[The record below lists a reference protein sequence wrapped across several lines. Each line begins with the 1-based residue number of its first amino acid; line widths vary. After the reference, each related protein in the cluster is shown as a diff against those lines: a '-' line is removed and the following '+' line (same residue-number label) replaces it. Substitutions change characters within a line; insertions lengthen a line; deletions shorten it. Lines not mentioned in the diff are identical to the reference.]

1 MRIAALL
8 LLLTLAAQANPRVA
22 LVRSF
27 AGQVTVGGEA
37 VRRYQVLEQDTV
49 LDLADGARVDVDFLT
64 AGLRQSAAG
73 PAHLTVG
80 ATGLTGAKVRSTVMA
95 RLSMMPDEPTAKG
108 AGTVT
113 RSLDDPDELT
123 LRPARRTA
131 SPAFMVIPL
140 VSGVQQPCDVA
151 VMEDSVILWSSHVWP
166 DQSVVECPLQLD
178 PDKLYTISAIPNHE
192 PQLDQANYQMLFS
205 PLTEAE
211 DERLRRLSV
220 DLHTMARETQ
230 SATPLLFLMESLA
243 AHYLFYDAA
252 QVAEEIY
259 KLGTLGSD
267 RPTFLA
273 RARDVNLAARRFSRA
288 RFFEAELKR

>member
-1 MRIAALL
+1 MRIALL
-8 LLLTLAAQANPRVA
+8 FLLLTLAAGANPRVA
-22 LVRSF
+22 LVRSVT
-27 AGQVTVGGEA
+27 GQVTVGGET

-49 LDLADGARVDVDFLT
+49 LDLADGARVDIDFLT

-80 ATGLTGAKVRSTVMA
+80 ANSLTGAKVRSTIVA
-95 RLSMMPDEPTAKG
+95 RMSMMPDEPTAKG

-113 RSLDDPDELT
+113 RSLHDPDELT
-123 LRPARRTA
+123 LRAIRRTA
-131 SPAFMVIPL
+131 SPAFTIIPL
-140 VSGVQQPCDVA
+140 VDGVQEPCAVS
-151 VMEDSVILWSSHVWP
+151 VMENSKIIWSAPVWP
-166 DQSVVECPLQLD
+166 DQPEVKCDLQLD
-178 PDKLYTISAIPNHE
+178 PDKVYTISAIPAQ
-192 PQLDQANYQMLFS
+192 PRLDDTNYQMLFS

-220 DLHTMARETQ
+220 DLHSMARETQ

-243 AHYLFYDAA
+243 AHYLYYDAA
-252 QVAEEIY
+252 QVAEELY
-259 KLGTLGSD
+259 KMETLGSD